1 MNDQT
6 TPPWL
11 RKDGV
16 LLSRSD
22 LERLPARPE
31 VRRVGEI
38 VFVGAARDQ
47 KMSTFKHERDSVA
60 FGASGL
66 ARLTQNENLAE
77 DDVTEDLRLKSADH
91 PLFSVAQ
98 SVRSA
103 ILFSLS
109 CLNASEEVGGIE
121 KIDSCV
127 SFSLK
132 VSSTAGF
139 DSMAFLRVTAARFL
153 MNTLSAT
160 KRPAAEAFGVTAL
173 PGDALV
179 QISAIYQCR

>member
-6 TPPWL
+6 TTPWL

-16 LLSRSD
+16 LLSRSE
-22 LERLPARPE
+22 LERLPARPA
-31 VRRVGEI
+31 VRRVGDI
-38 VFVGAARDQ
+38 VYVGAARDQ
-47 KMSTFKHERDSVA
+47 KMSTFEHERDSVA

-66 ARLTQNENLAE
+66 ARLTLNENLTE
-77 DDVTEDLRLKSADH
+77 DDVTENLRLKSVDH
-91 PLFSVAQ
+91 PLFGVAQ

-109 CLNASEEVGGIE
+109 CLDASEEVGGIE
-121 KIDSCV
+121 EIESCV
-127 SFSLK
+127 SFSLQI
-132 VSSTAGF
+132 SSTAGF
-139 DSMAFLRVTAARFL
+139 DSIAFLRVTAARFL
-153 MNTLSAT
+153 MNALTAT
-160 KRPAAEAFGVTAL
+160 KRPAADAFGVTAL